1 MCAIHGCIIGYF
13 MGKRKTGIPALAQL
27 MEQVCRVGSVFCIA
41 TVTLHQGYL
50 SVNTAMA
57 GLFAGEAAS
66 SLVCVLAVLYEYK
79 KEKRNTLTP
88 ASVSK
93 MRDRKLIFT
102 MAYPL
107 TLGRVITAVIL
118 SSEAV
123 LILRGL
129 KAYGLSHSESVR
141 IYGILTG
148 MSMPF
153 IFFPS
158 TITGAIASMILPSV
172 SEAQSAGNYTKISKM
187 TTLVVKY
194 CFSIGIFFAAL
205 FYLYGLPI
213 GTFFFHSQEAGV
225 FISILSWL
233 CPFMY
238 LGATLT
244 SILNGLGLTKITFFI
259 NIGTALSR
267 VAAIALLVPVFGIK
281 GYLWGLLAS
290 HILTAA
296 LLLGFVKKYT
306 RFHYSLRQC
315 LLTPC
320 IITLLSIVPCRLILV
335 FSNSSMISLGCPV
348 LLSCALFAGLLY
360 YNSAIH
366 NRDF

>member
-1 MCAIHGCIIGYF
+1 
-13 MGKRKTGIPALAQL
+13 
-27 MEQVCRVGSVFCIA
+27 
-41 TVTLHQGYL
+41 
-50 SVNTAMA
+50 
-57 GLFAGEAAS
+57 
-66 SLVCVLAVLYEYK
+66 
-79 KEKRNTLTP
+79 
-88 ASVSK
+88 
-93 MRDRKLIFT
+93 
-102 MAYPL
+102 
-107 TLGRVITAVIL
+107 
-118 SSEAV
+118 
-123 LILRGL
+123 
-129 KAYGLSHSESVR
+129 
-141 IYGILTG
+141 

-244 SILNGLGLTKITFFI
+244 SILNGLGLTKITFFV
-259 NIGTALSR
+259 NVGTAISR